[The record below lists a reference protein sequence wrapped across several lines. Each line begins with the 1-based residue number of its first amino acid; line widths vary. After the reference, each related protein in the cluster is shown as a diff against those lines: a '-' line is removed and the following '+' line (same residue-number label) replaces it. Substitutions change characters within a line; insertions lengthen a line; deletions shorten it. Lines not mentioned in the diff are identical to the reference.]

1 MEHTLSFWQVSTHLP
16 PGAGLP
22 LIFGA
27 ALLLFAAHRLNSGGL
42 RFDGFVTALGI
53 TAIVAVMV
61 TSGLQLMT
69 AVNVSDAIIMAWA
82 AVAARRLGRAV
93 LSLARGVVPKT

>member
-1 MEHTLSFWQVSTHLP
+1 MEHTLSFWQVSTHLS

-22 LIFGA
+22 LLFGA
-27 ALLLFAAHRLNSGGL
+27 GLLLFAAYRLSSGL
-42 RFDGFVTALGI
+42 RFDGVVTALAI
-53 TAIVAVMV
+53 TTFVAAIVL
-61 TSGLQLMT
+61 SGLHLLT
-69 AVNVSDAIIMAWA
+69 AVNIGDALVMAWA

>member
-27 ALLLFAAHRLNSGGL
+27 GLLLFAAHRLSSGL
-42 RFDGFVTALGI
+42 RFDGFVTALAI
-53 TAIVAVMV
+53 TAFVAVMV
-61 TSGLQLMT
+61 ASGLHLIT
-69 AVNVSDAIIMAWA
+69 AVNVSDAIVMAWA

-93 LSLARGVVPKT
+93 LSLARGVLPKT